1 MKKKLSLTFLIL
13 TIISF
18 VGTITTTIMY
28 FINKSRINDVEFI
41 KIAAK
46 SISKAKEL
54 MDKTSMLG
62 WMSIILG
69 GFTVV
74 FMVGTIILF
83 IIWGKEKKMKL
94 TNKEATLNE
103 QQFQQKL

>member
-69 GFTVV
+69 GLTVV
-74 FMVGTIILF
+74 FIVVTIILF

-94 TNKEATLNE
+94 INKEATLNE
-103 QQFQQKL
+103 

>member
-69 GFTVV
+69 GLTVV

-94 TNKEATLNE
+94 INREATLNE
-103 QQFQQKL
+103 

>member
-1 MKKKLSLTFLIL
+1 M
-13 TIISF
+13 
-18 VGTITTTIMY
+18 GTITTTIMY

-69 GFTVV
+69 GLTVV

-94 TNKEATLNE
+94 INKEATLNE
-103 QQFQQKL
+103 

>member
-18 VGTITTTIMY
+18 VGTITTTIIY

-69 GFTVV
+69 GLTVV

-94 TNKEATLNE
+94 INKEATFNE
-103 QQFQQKL
+103 

>member
-94 TNKEATLNE
+94 INKEATLNE
-103 QQFQQKL
+103 

>member
-69 GFTVV
+69 GLTVV

-83 IIWGKEKKMKL
+83 IIWGKEKKMKFI
-94 TNKEATLNE
+94 NKEATLNE
-103 QQFQQKL
+103 

>member
-1 MKKKLSLTFLIL
+1 MKKKLSLIFLIL

-69 GFTVV
+69 GLTVV

-94 TNKEATLNE
+94 INKEATLNE
-103 QQFQQKL
+103 

>member
-69 GFTVV
+69 GLTVV

-94 TNKEATLNE
+94 INKEATLNE
-103 QQFQQKL
+103 